1 MSLRWCLLSTHSR
14 NSRVL
19 RLGTLSFRWILKCR
33 RHIRWVRTT
42 ESLFLKYVSTAKA
55 RCSTDQRSI
64 ATEMLW
70 VSLEGRSKT
79 NSPHQQF
86 HSQLCCQIV
95 RYFCRVLYFM
105 QVIYNYIPGTNHVGR
120 VYVTAILWL
129 QFMVHVM
136 LFSYDKRF
144 VLLHS

>member
-1 MSLRWCLLSTHSR
+1 
-14 NSRVL
+14 
-19 RLGTLSFRWILKCR
+19 
-33 RHIRWVRTT
+33 
-42 ESLFLKYVSTAKA
+42 
-55 RCSTDQRSI
+55 
-64 ATEMLW
+64 
-70 VSLEGRSKT
+70 
-79 NSPHQQF
+79 
-86 HSQLCCQIV
+86 
-95 RYFCRVLYFM
+95 M